1 MMSKAL
7 DDLKMLRQKKPAL
20 PASDFMTRAGTNEPS
35 QEKKP
40 APRQDPRPAPKP
52 VSADAKTPA
61 PAVEDVD
68 KRAVEP
74 VKTPTNSMP
83 RKNTAKTS
91 INLMLKVPTSHEDM
105 FMAFAKAS
113 NLPVKTVLQAIAR
126 KFAGEFK
133 ETARTGR
140 PGRTHIEPFTDNVP
154 NCYYKTTVTVDLGD
168 ISHIDP
174 HNLLDP
180 KRIYDHWAQHE
191 GAAFV
196 ARFLDQTSR

>member
-35 QEKKP
+35 QEKKST
-40 APRQDPRPAPKP
+40 PRQDPRPAPKP
-52 VSADAKTPA
+52 VSVETKMPTPA
-61 PAVEDVD
+61 AEDVD

-74 VKTPTNSMP
+74 VKTPTHATP
-83 RKNTAKTS
+83 RKASRKTS
-91 INLMLKVPTSHEDM
+91 INLMLKVPTSHKDR
-105 FMAFAKAS
+105 FMAFAEAS

-133 ETARTGR
+133 ETARTGK

-154 NCYYKTTVTVDLGD
+154 NCSYKTTVTVDLGD

-196 ARFLDQTSR
+196 ARFLDQTNR